1 MLLQMLLLQG
11 RKKIGYSHL
20 RSVTRLLSFYNVKKI
35 IKCFMNVLLFQ
46 RLNQAGCFI
55 TTSENVIYKLIGD
68 KDHPKFNEIR
78 PLIKERSA
86 ESGLVAKM

>member
-1 MLLQMLLLQG
+1 
-11 RKKIGYSHL
+11 
-20 RSVTRLLSFYNVKKI
+20 
-35 IKCFMNVLLFQ
+35 MNVLLFQ
-46 RLNQAGCFI
+46 RLKQAGCFI